1 MHSFPELVLLLYRAA
16 QTNHKMFFSFKTGFH
31 LHYIVI
37 IFKTLGQCISYC
49 CSVFLWLSEK
59 RPCMQSTHSGNSE
72 KTKRCSLVFV
82 NHWIPLYTNLLI
94 SASWQCK
101 IDCRK
106 LILW

>member
-59 RPCMQSTHSGNSE
+59 RPCMQSTLRQFWKDEEMLIGVC
-72 KTKRCSLVFV
+72 KSLDSTL
-82 NHWIPLYTNLLI
+82 H
-94 SASWQCK
+94 
-101 IDCRK
+101 K
-106 LILW
+106 LAHFSQLTL